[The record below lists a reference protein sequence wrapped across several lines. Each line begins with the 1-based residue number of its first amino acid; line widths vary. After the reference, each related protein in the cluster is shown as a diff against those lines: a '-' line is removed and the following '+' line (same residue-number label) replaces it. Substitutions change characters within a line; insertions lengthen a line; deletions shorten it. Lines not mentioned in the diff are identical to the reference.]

1 MVRMSNLNTND
12 NADAGASF
20 SAPTVAAPIRGAGS
34 IEPEF
39 IAMPGPGQVCPYS
52 GLKRGAL
59 YALAREGVIRTVT
72 LRRRNT
78 TRGRRLI
85 VLATLKAY
93 LRGLDAVQNKLDRE

>member
-1 MVRMSNLNTND
+1 MS
-12 NADAGASF
+12 F
-20 SAPTVAAPIRGAGS
+20 APPTIAAPVRTAGS

-39 IAMPGPGQVCPYS
+39 IAMPGPGQACPFS

-59 YALAREGVIRTVT
+59 YALAREGVIRTVA

-85 VLATLKAY
+85 VLSTLKAY
-93 LRGLDAVQNKLDRE
+93 LRGLDVAQNKLAQE